1 MFDHHH
7 THHHYI
13 ELSPEVRGRLD
24 AMSHK
29 LDRILVNQEQIMA
42 TLDQVL
48 SDVTDEGTRL
58 DSLSALI
65 DGLKKQVADA
75 LAGTTLPP
83 PVQAKVDAI
92 FAAAEANKG
101 KIDTALN
108 TGVPSS
114 TAPVSSGT

>member
-1 MFDHHH
+1 MRFDVHHH
-7 THHHYI
+7 IGLT
-13 ELSPEVRGRLD
+13 PEVN
-24 AMSHK
+24 AQFYAFQHK
-29 LDRILVNQEQIMA
+29 LDLIIRTQEKIMA

-65 DGLKKQVADA
+65 GGLRTQLADA
-75 LAGTTLPP
+75 LSGANLPA

-108 TGVPSS
+108 TGVP
-114 TAPVSSGT
+114 APTPPAA